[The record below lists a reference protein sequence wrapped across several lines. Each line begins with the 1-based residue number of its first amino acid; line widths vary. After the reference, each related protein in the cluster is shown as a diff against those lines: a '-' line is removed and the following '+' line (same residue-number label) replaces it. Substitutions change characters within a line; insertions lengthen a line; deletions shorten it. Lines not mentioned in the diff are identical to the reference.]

1 MKLCGFCGTFN
12 PIHNVHLALANYI
25 KTHFK
30 FDTILF
36 IPAYKPPHKHI
47 DDDLANHRY
56 AMVKLAID
64 GVSGFNISN
73 IEFRH
78 ERYSYTV
85 NTMEE
90 LYKMFPN
97 IEGKI
102 SFIIGTDAFR
112 QIENWYETDR
122 LKELVD
128 FVVFPREENFNP
140 DSLERFRNVGYN
152 FVCVDMPFINLSSTV
167 LRSRI
172 KHGKPIGNLVPQ
184 KVQEYIKKH
193 GLYLEDEEKN
203 NEK

>member
-1 MKLCGFCGTFN
+1 MKLCVFCGTFN

-36 IPAYKPPHKHI
+36 IPAYKPPHKNI

-56 AMVKLAID
+56 AMVKLAIE
-64 GVSGFNISN
+64 GESGFNISN

-90 LYKMFPN
+90 LYKMYPN

-112 QIENWYETDR
+112 QIEDWYETDK

-128 FVVFPREENFNP
+128 FVVFPREDNFNP
-140 DSLERFRNVGYN
+140 DSLERLRNAGYN
-152 FVCVDMPFINLSSTV
+152 FVCVNMPFINLSSTV

-172 KHGKPIGNLVPQ
+172 KNGKPIGNLIPK
-184 KVQEYIKKH
+184 KVEDYIKKH
-193 GLYLEDEEKN
+193 GLYLEDEDKN

>member
-1 MKLCGFCGTFN
+1 MKLCVFCGTFN

-78 ERYSYTV
+78 ERFSYTV

-90 LYKMFPN
+90 LYKMFPT

-112 QIENWYETDR
+112 QIEDWYETDR

-128 FVVFPREENFNP
+128 FVVFPREDNFKP
-140 DSLERFRNVGYN
+140 ESLERFRNVGYN
-152 FVCVDMPFINLSSTV
+152 FICVDMPFINLSSTV

-184 KVQEYIKKH
+184 KVQEYIKKN
-193 GLYLEDEEKN
+193 GLYLEDEEKD

>member
-1 MKLCGFCGTFN
+1 MKLCVFCGTFN
-12 PIHNVHLALANYI
+12 PIHNVHLAIANYI

-30 FDTILF
+30 FDMILF
-36 IPAYKPPHKHI
+36 IPAYKPPHKQI

-64 GVSGFNISN
+64 GMSGFNICN

-85 NTMEE
+85 NTMED

-102 SFIIGTDAFR
+102 SFIIGTDAFKE
-112 QIENWYETDR
+112 IENWYETDR
-122 LKELVD
+122 LKELVN
-128 FVVFPREENFNP
+128 FIVFPREENFNP
-140 DSLERFRNVGYN
+140 ATLERFRNAGYN
-152 FVCVDMPFINLSSTV
+152 FVCADMPFINLSSTV

-172 KHGKPIGNLVPQ
+172 KHGKPIGNLVSQ
-184 KVQEYIKKH
+184 RVQEYIRKH
-193 GLYLEDEEKN
+193 GLYLEDEEKD
-203 NEK
+203 NEE

>member
-1 MKLCGFCGTFN
+1 MKLCVFCGTFN

-36 IPAYKPPHKHI
+36 IPAYKPPHKNI

-56 AMVKLAID
+56 AMVKLAIE
-64 GVSGFNISN
+64 GESGFNISN

-90 LYKMFPN
+90 LYKMYPS

-112 QIENWYETDR
+112 QIEDWYETDK

-128 FVVFPREENFNP
+128 FVVFPREDNFNP
-140 DSLERFRNVGYN
+140 DSLERLRNAGYN
-152 FVCVDMPFINLSSTV
+152 FVCVNMPFINLSSTV

-172 KHGKPIGNLVPQ
+172 KNGKPIGNLIPK
-184 KVQEYIKKH
+184 KVEDYIKKH
-193 GLYLEDEEKN
+193 GLYLEDEDKN

>member
-1 MKLCGFCGTFN
+1 MKLCVFCGTFN

-25 KTHFK
+25 RTHFK

-64 GVSGFNISN
+64 GVSAFNISN

-90 LYKMFPN
+90 LYKMFSS

-112 QIENWYETDR
+112 QIEDWYETDK

-128 FVVFPREENFNP
+128 FVVFQREDNFKP
-140 DSLERFRNVGYN
+140 ESLERLRNAGYN
-152 FVCVDMPFINLSSTV
+152 FVCVDMPFINVSSTV

-184 KVQEYIKKH
+184 KVQEYIKKY
-193 GLYLEDEEKN
+193 GLYLEDEEKT

>member
-1 MKLCGFCGTFN
+1 MKLCVFCGTFN

-78 ERYSYTV
+78 ERFSYTV

-90 LYKMFPN
+90 LYKMFPA

-112 QIENWYETDR
+112 QIEDWYETDR

-128 FVVFPREENFNP
+128 FVVFPREDNFKP
-140 DSLERFRNVGYN
+140 ESLERFRNASYN
-152 FVCVDMPFINLSSTV
+152 FICVDMPFINLSSTV

-184 KVQEYIKKH
+184 KVQEYIKKN
-193 GLYLEDEEKN
+193 GLYLEDEEKD

>member
-1 MKLCGFCGTFN
+1 MKLCVFCGTFN

-25 KTHFK
+25 RTHFK

-47 DDDLANHRY
+47 DDDLANHRF

-90 LYKMFPN
+90 LYKMFPS

-112 QIENWYETDR
+112 QIEDWYETDK

-128 FVVFPREENFNP
+128 FVVFPREENFRP
-140 DSLERFRNVGYN
+140 DSLERLRNAGYN
-152 FVCVDMPFINLSSTV
+152 FVCVDMPFINVSSTV

-172 KHGKPIGNLVPQ
+172 KHGKPIGNLVPA

-193 GLYLEDEEKN
+193 GLYLEDEEKT

>member
-1 MKLCGFCGTFN
+1 MKLCVFCGTFN